1 MTNFDKNIFINC
13 PFDDDFRQLLL
24 AIIFTTKY
32 LGFTPRLTLESS
44 NSSTTRISKIV
55 DLIEQS
61 KYGIHD
67 LSRMISSEGG
77 EHARMN
83 MPFELGLDYGCK
95 EFKGGKFSSKRSLV
109 LEEKQY
115 AYQAALSDIS
125 GSDIKHHNNEPMK
138 VTKAVRDWLVT
149 ETLGKGKG
157 STQIWYDFN
166 DFTADL
172 EQKLLKEGH
181 TDDDFESIPISEVM
195 VYMDLWFAEMK
206 KT

>member
-1 MTNFDKNIFINC
+1 
-13 PFDDDFRQLLL
+13 
-24 AIIFTTKY
+24 
-32 LGFTPRLTLESS
+32 
-44 NSSTTRISKIV
+44 
-55 DLIEQS
+55 
-61 KYGIHD
+61 
-67 LSRMISSEGG
+67 
-77 EHARMN
+77 
-83 MPFELGLDYGCK
+83 
-95 EFKGGKFSSKRSLV
+95 
-109 LEEKQY
+109 
-115 AYQAALSDIS
+115 
-125 GSDIKHHNNEPMK
+125 MK